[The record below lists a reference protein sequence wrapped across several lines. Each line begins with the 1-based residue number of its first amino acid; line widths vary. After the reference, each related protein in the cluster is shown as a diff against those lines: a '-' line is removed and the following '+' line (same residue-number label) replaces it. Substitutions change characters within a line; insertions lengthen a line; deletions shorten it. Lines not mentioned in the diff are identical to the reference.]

1 MGTNAFGQ
9 PLRRKEDATLLLGRG
24 RFTQDLIT
32 ADMARAVMLRS
43 PHANARIVSI
53 DTAAASAAPGVLAVL
68 TGADYAAAG
77 LGSIPSGSDL
87 AKFPGTP
94 DSAGFH
100 FRPEHPALARDQ
112 VRFVGDSV
120 AMIVAGTEAQARDA
134 AEMVM
139 IEYDPLSA
147 VTGTAAAALPG
158 APLVWPQAPGNVCF
172 EWSAGD
178 VAAVETAFATA
189 THVVRLDTQ
198 NTRIHVGSLETRG
211 AIGSFDGGRYTLST
225 GTQMP
230 HGLKEALAGSVFK
243 LPQDKFRI
251 LTADVGGSFG
261 IKNALYPEQVLV
273 LWAAQYTGRTVA
285 WMGERTDGF
294 LSDYQARDNV
304 YSGELALDSDYRFL
318 ALRVTS
324 TAAIGAYLAPKG
336 QLSPTSN
343 MPALAGVYRLPAIAT
358 RVTGVFSNTAPT
370 EVYRGAGRPEAVYLL
385 ERLVDHTARELG
397 LDKLDLRR
405 RNLLAPSEMPYATGL
420 GLRYDSGDFPAMLDT
435 ALSRADAAG
444 FIDRQ
449 TTAKNRGKLRGL
461 GWAHYCER
469 VAGSWGEHGWLEL
482 RPDGRI
488 TVLVG
493 TMSNGQGHQTAYAQL
508 VAAQLGIDPDDIDVV
523 QGDTDR
529 IPSGHGTGGSASLP
543 IAGAALAEAAADLVK
558 QATPLA
564 ADALE
569 AAEADIEYHDG
580 SFHIAGTD
588 RSVTLKTVARLLGQ
602 GHTPPVLNGTGF
614 WKPSGPT
621 FPNGCHIA
629 EVEVDAETGEW
640 TIERYTMLHDFGR
653 VLNPLLLQGQLQGGV
668 AQGIGQAKC
677 EQVVHDPESGQLL
690 TGSLMDYH
698 LPRAGDLPSLELI
711 SMPTAAPSH
720 PLGIKGSG
728 EAGAAGGAPAAMN
741 ALMDALA
748 TVGVRHIDMPAT
760 PEKVW
765 RAIRDARLA
774 H

>member
-9 PLRRKEDATLLLGRG
+9 PLRRKEDASLLLGTG

-32 ADMARAVMLRS
+32 PDMARAVMLRS

-53 DTAAASAAPGVLAVL
+53 DTAAALAAPGVLAVL
-68 TGADYAAAG
+68 TGADYAADG

-87 AKFPGTP
+87 ARFPGTP
-94 DSAGFH
+94 DSAGFR
-100 FRPEHPALARDQ
+100 FRPAHPALAREQ

-120 AMIVAGTEAQARDA
+120 AMVVAETEAQARDA
-134 AEMVM
+134 AELVM
-139 IEYDPLSA
+139 IDYDPVPA

-158 APLVWPQAPGNVCF
+158 APLVWPEAAGNVCF

-178 VAAVETAFATA
+178 AAAVKAAFAAAAHT
-189 THVVRLDTQ
+189 VRLDTQ

-211 AIGSFDGGRYTLST
+211 AIGHFADGRYTLQT

-230 HGLKEALAGSVFK
+230 HGLREALAEDVFG
-243 LPQDKFRI
+243 LAQDRFRI

-273 LWAAQYTGRTVA
+273 LWAAQRTGRAVA
-285 WMGERTDGF
+285 WMGERADGF

-304 YSGELALDSDYRFL
+304 YTGELALDAEYRFL

-324 TAAIGAYLAPKG
+324 TAAMGAYLAPKG
-336 QLSPTSN
+336 QLSPTAN
-343 MPALAGVYRLPAIAT
+343 MPALAGVYRLPAILT
-358 RVTGVFSNTAPT
+358 TVTGVFSNTAPT

-385 ERLVDHTARELG
+385 ERLVDHAARELG
-397 LDKLDLRR
+397 LDRLDLRR
-405 RNLLAPSEMPYATGL
+405 RNLLTPAEFPYATGL
-420 GLRYDSGDFPAMLDT
+420 GLRYDSGDFPGMLDA
-435 ALSRADAAG
+435 ALAKAEAAAFPDRRAMAEAA
-444 FIDRQ
+444 
-449 TTAKNRGKLRGL
+449 GKLRGL

-469 VAGSWGEHGWLEL
+469 VAGSWGEHGSLEL

-529 IPSGHGTGGSASLP
+529 IPFSHGTGGSASIP
-543 IAGAALAEAAADLVK
+543 IAGAALAEAAIDLVK

-569 AAEADIEYHDG
+569 AAEADIEFHAG
-580 SFHIAGTD
+580 AFHIAGTD

-602 GHTPPVLNGTGF
+602 GDAPAMLNGAGF
-614 WKPSGPT
+614 WKPTGPT

-629 EVEVDAETGEW
+629 EVEVDTETGEW
-640 TIERYTMLHDFGR
+640 SIERYTMLHDFGR
-653 VLNPLLLQGQLQGGV
+653 VLNPMLLQGQLQGGV

-677 EQVVHDPESGQLL
+677 EQVLHDPESGQVL
-690 TGSLMDYH
+690 TGSLMDYQ
-698 LPRAGDLPSLELI
+698 LPRADDLPALELI
-711 SMPTAAPSH
+711 SVPTDAPTH

-748 TVGVRHIDMPAT
+748 CAGVRHIDMPAT

-765 RAIRDARLA
+765 RAVREAQRT
-774 H
+774 